1 MIGYPCTVSTF
12 QLWVDCS
19 LTFQFDQHLPEAF
32 AGFDLT
38 PFTHIGRWMKQ
49 LRSELVGY
57 EEVFAP
63 VVEMATKTKAA
74 AAARA
79 SKL

>member
-1 MIGYPCTVSTF
+1 VA
-12 QLWVDCS
+12 
-19 LTFQFDQHLPEAF
+19 FQFDQHLPEAF

-63 VVEMATKTKAA
+63 VIEMANKTKAA